1 MGRSGGGRR
10 EEEGERGI
18 TRRQQTVAWR
28 VWMGGSESSH
38 FLLPFPL
45 RALSVSTHRAV
56 QTQCDQH
63 EEEDDGEEGG
73 CWHVGYGL
81 RVCDKE
87 EAGA

>member
-1 MGRSGGGRR
+1 MSLA
-10 EEEGERGI
+10 
-18 TRRQQTVAWR
+18 TFC
-28 VWMGGSESSH
+28 SLFLSSSQST
-38 FLLPFPL
+38 F
-45 RALSVSTHRAV
+45 SVSTYRAV

-81 RVCDKE
+81 RICDEE